1 MNARIPKSNFAEHN
15 AQMIAKEQ
23 LSKSYINKKE
33 KPKRDFKVAIYRRYG
48 HPQIMEECLK

>member
-33 KPKRDFKVAIYRRYG
+33 KPKKGF
-48 HPQIMEECLK
+48 